1 MIAMMMK
8 TSEDGVGDGDG
19 GEFDKVLFFVR
30 ERIPSIWQK
39 VIVIFLLIH
48 LLFVFFCIFCLIII
62 IVIEVLIETWK
73 VSAVSSLEMLW
84 YKKEYVQGKHVV
96 KIDLKW

>member
-1 MIAMMMK
+1 MVQARNDSDDDED
-8 TSEDGVGDGDG
+8 SEDGVGDGDG

-48 LLFVFFCIFCLIII
+48 LLFVFFLYFLFNYHNCHRGIDRNLKSVCGEF
-62 IVIEVLIETWK
+62 TGN
-73 VSAVSSLEMLW
+73 AV
-84 YKKEYVQGKHVV
+84 VQKRVCTRQACC
-96 KIDLKW
+96 